1 MLWLLKTSQL
11 VNIFASKENKEIN
24 STWSLMENLSPKKI
38 KMDNLPKKYLLINK
52 EIISDKLHWLK
63 ILSGKQVSKQKLTL
77 QLSRSIVKLS
87 KDCLVPLKTFSVEI
101 WKSIKNSCKND
112 NHYFHI
118 TIDYI

>member
-24 STWSLMENLSPKKI
+24 STWLLMENLLPRKI
-38 KMDNLPKKYLLINK
+38 KMDNLLKKYLLINK

-63 ILSGKQVSKQKLTL
+63 ILSDRQVLKQKLTL
-77 QLSRSIVKLS
+77 QLSRLIVKLS

-112 NHYFHI
+112 NHYFHLI
-118 TIDYI
+118 IDYF